1 MVLGASPEGSAASD
15 ERKRRSRQA
24 ATAAAA
30 EGEEFLATR
39 AGRNRE
45 GVK

>member
-15 ERKRRSRQA
+15 ERRSRQA

-30 EGEEFLATR
+30 EGEEFLATGV
-39 AGRNRE
+39 GRNRE